1 MGFKKLEK
9 KQYPPRLWALVGY
22 PGDGK
27 STFATQMTA
36 PILTIDADHRFIEV
50 SHLAQGDIYQ
60 LSDNPDDNNNVDA
73 IAAILDK
80 NMPGA
85 TVGTIVIDSLS
96 AIITPLVTKA
106 IRDND
111 AGVNKNRMAGWKDKA
126 LSMRTLQ
133 HAVSKWSTDVLWIYH
148 LQDSMDSQANEVVKA
163 TLPQTERNRLHSSLN
178 MELHIVTDG
187 ERRGVKVVWARRGRD
202 GFILWDDSG
211 TWRDMPARIESGV
224 YDGLTEAEQDK
235 IETEAPPT
243 FPNPEAA
250 IDWGM
255 KSGAFSVLQHCQNA
269 YAKLKNEHNPKTAK
283 AMRNLW
289 IADIER
295 RLKEKQNSMPMPE
308 KDAVQADLI
317 EDGPE
322 HWQREKDAAY
332 S

>member
-1 MGFKKLEK
+1 MSFKKMQ
-9 KQYPPRLWALVGY
+9 KQKYPPRLWALVGY

-50 SHLAQGDIYQ
+50 SHLAQGDIFQ

-85 TVGTIVIDSLS
+85 TVGTIVVDSLT

-111 AGVNKNRMAGWKDKA
+111 AGLNKNRMAAWKDKA

-133 HAVSKWSTDVLWIYH
+133 HSISKWSTDVLWVYH
-148 LQDSMDSQANEVVKA
+148 LQDSMDNQAQEIVKA

-187 ERRGVKVVWARRGRD
+187 ERRGVKVIWARRGRD

-211 TWRDMPARIESGV
+211 IWAKMPERIEAAV
-224 YDGLTEAEQDK
+224 YDNLTEADQDR
-235 IETEAPPT
+235 IETEPPPT

-250 IDWGM
+250 IDW
-255 KSGAFSVLQHCQNA
+255 SIRQGAFEVIQHAQHA
-269 YAKLKNEHNPKTAK
+269 YDKLKREKNPKTAK
-283 AMRNLW
+283 DMRNLW
-289 IADIER
+289 IADIKR
-295 RLKEKQNSMPMPE
+295 RLSEKSPIQS
-308 KDAVQADLI
+308 DLI
-317 EDGPE
+317 EDDPE
-322 HWQREKDAAY
+322 TWQREKDAAY